1 MSVDFPKD
9 AALCQRFLSTKA
21 QFVPRPEVN
30 AHRPFARSELFP
42 IPLAD
47 PRAPS
52 IVSKRKEPAF
62 AYKGVNLLPKWR
74 CLCGPKV
81 IIDHQP
87 ATVFQ
92 QVTVAIQITAHVV
105 VRVENEQAHVSVAQ
119 PLTNFGDCC
128 LVEGTPVDQTNV
140 SRYAES
146 REILSQIVDD
156 IPARQPKVFQL
167 SSGFDAYY
175 RFPCPRITRAKGC
188 RDGGSANVR
197 ADLEDIP
204 LAGAR
209 EVIDQKQDVH
219 VQHRGDASDFF

>member
-1 MSVDFPKD
+1 MVDTLLVSADGTSCGASIVKMSVDSPKD
-9 AALCQRFLSTKA
+9 AALCQRFLSARA

-92 QVTVAIQITAHVV
+92 QVTVAIQITTHVV
-105 VRVENEQAHVSVAQ
+105 VRVENKHPNLTTAQA
-119 PLTNFGDCC
+119 LTNF
-128 LVEGTPVDQTNV
+128 
-140 SRYAES
+140 R
-146 REILSQIVDD
+146 DD
-156 IPARQPKVFQL
+156 
-167 SSGFDAYY
+167 
-175 RFPCPRITRAKGC
+175 
-188 RDGGSANVR
+188 
-197 ADLEDIP
+197 
-204 LAGAR
+204 
-209 EVIDQKQDVH
+209 
-219 VQHRGDASDFF
+219 